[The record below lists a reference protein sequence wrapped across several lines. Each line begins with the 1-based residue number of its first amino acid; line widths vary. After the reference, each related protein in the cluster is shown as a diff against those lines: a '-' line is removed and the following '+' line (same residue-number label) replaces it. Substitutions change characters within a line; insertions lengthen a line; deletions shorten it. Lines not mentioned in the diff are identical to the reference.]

1 MTNVTRIRPVVRPEI
16 DLPMEVLGVL
26 YRQAEPTLG
35 EIAHD
40 IEVHHQRRF
49 DAVELVDA
57 IHRLL
62 QLGYLI
68 EAHDDADGV
77 RYELVQPEGAA

>member
-1 MTNVTRIRPVVRPEI
+1 MSNITPLQPPL

-26 YRQAEPTLG
+26 MRQAEPTAG

-40 IEVHHQRRF
+40 IEAQHRQRLS
-49 DAVELVDA
+49 AEEIVDA

-62 QLGYLI
+62 QLGYRV
-68 EAHDDADGV
+68 EAHNDPDAV
-77 RYELVQPEGAA
+77 RYELVQPKGAA

>member
-1 MTNVTRIRPVVRPEI
+1 M

-26 YRQAEPTLG
+26 RRQAEPTVH

-40 IEVHHQRRF
+40 IAMHHQRQF
-49 DAVELVDA
+49 SAEEIVDA

-62 QLGYLI
+62 QLGYRI
-68 EAHDDADGV
+68 EAHDDPDGV